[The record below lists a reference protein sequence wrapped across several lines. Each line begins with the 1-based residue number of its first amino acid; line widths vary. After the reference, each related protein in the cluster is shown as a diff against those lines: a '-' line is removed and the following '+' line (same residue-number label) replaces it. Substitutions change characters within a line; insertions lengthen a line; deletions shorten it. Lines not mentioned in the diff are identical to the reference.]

1 MNELGL
7 PQTRKTFCIWS
18 LLILR
23 CQGISVYSEVMPC
36 KTFLFA
42 RLFLQVNFIGIFF
55 YYYTNNARILA
66 RLTEN
71 RKLPPLSPTHIP
83 SSTPACFSC
92 ASCVNT
98 EGVFSLSFFCIVTR
112 ARAHT
117 HICRYVLSSYPER
130 KPYRIL
136 SLQLCL
142 INSVSSWLHY
152 SPSPL
157 SFSKDNLACR
167 NHVNLPL
174 PSGGNV
180 LRKL

>member
-1 MNELGL
+1 M
-7 PQTRKTFCIWS
+7 PQIRKTFCIWS

-23 CQGISVYSEVMPC
+23 RQGISVYSEVMPC
-36 KTFLFA
+36 ETFLFA
-42 RLFLQVNFIGIFF
+42 RLFLQVNFIGFF
-55 YYYTNNARILA
+55 FFDYTNNGRILA

-71 RKLPPLSPTHIP
+71 RKLPPLSHTHMP

-92 ASCVNT
+92 TSCVNT

-112 ARAHT
+112 ARNTHT
-117 HICRYVLSSYPER
+117 CRYVPSSYPER

-157 SFSKDNLACR
+157 SFSKDNLAC
-167 NHVNLPL
+167 
-174 PSGGNV
+174 
-180 LRKL
+180 

>member
-117 HICRYVLSSYPER
+117 HTYVDTCSRLTQR
-130 KPYRIL
+130 GNRI
-136 SLQLCL
+136 
-142 INSVSSWLHY
+142 V
-152 SPSPL
+152 
-157 SFSKDNLACR
+157 FSAYNC
-167 NHVNLPL
+167 V
-174 PSGGNV
+174 
-180 LRKL
+180 